1 MAMQIFVNRN
11 CQTLIFSFLYII
23 EGYIQQ
29 QYFSS
34 GGGGGV
40 GEVWN
45 TGHFPQI
52 TDYRSLRYR

>member
-1 MAMQIFVNRN
+1 MAMQIFVSRN

-34 GGGGGV
+34 GGGGG
-40 GEVWN
+40 EVWN
-45 TGHFPQI
+45 TGHFPQV

>member
-1 MAMQIFVNRN
+1 MQIFVSRN

-34 GGGGGV
+34 GGGGG
-40 GEVWN
+40 GGGGGGLKYWSLSI
-45 TGHFPQI
+45 GHYA
-52 TDYRSLRYR
+52 TDK

>member
-1 MAMQIFVNRN
+1 MAMQIFVSRN

-34 GGGGGV
+34 GGGGG
-40 GEVWN
+40 GGGGGGLKYWSLSI
-45 TGHFPQI
+45 GHYA
-52 TDYRSLRYR
+52 TDK

>member
-11 CQTLIFSFLYII
+11 CQILIFSFLYII

-34 GGGGGV
+34 GGGRSEILV
-40 GEVWN
+40 TFHRSLI
-45 TGHFPQI
+45 TGH
-52 TDYRSLRYR
+52 

>member
-1 MAMQIFVNRN
+1 MAMQIFVSRN

-34 GGGGGV
+34 GGGGG
-40 GEVWN
+40 GGGGGLKYWSLSI
-45 TGHFPQI
+45 GHYA
-52 TDYRSLRYR
+52 TDK

>member
-1 MAMQIFVNRN
+1 MQIFVNRN

-34 GGGGGV
+34 GGGGGGGRAEILV
-40 GEVWN
+40 TFHRSLI
-45 TGHFPQI
+45 TGHYA
-52 TDYRSLRYR
+52 TDK

>member
-1 MAMQIFVNRN
+1 MAMQIFVSRN

-34 GGGGGV
+34 GGGGG
-40 GEVWN
+40 GGLKYWSLS
-45 TGHFPQI
+45 TGHYA
-52 TDYRSLRYR
+52 TDK

>member
-34 GGGGGV
+34 GGGGGLKY
-40 GEVWN
+40 WSLS
-45 TGHFPQI
+45 TGH
-52 TDYRSLRYR
+52 

>member
-1 MAMQIFVNRN
+1 MQIFVSRN

-34 GGGGGV
+34 EGGGGRSEILV
-40 GEVWN
+40 TFHRSLI
-45 TGHFPQI
+45 TGHYA
-52 TDYRSLRYR
+52 TDK